1 MRRIL
6 AIWYKSTNNEGAEA
20 MTGEI
25 FFVAGLVFVLTL
37 VGMAIGFGV
46 LKLRGEGKEA

>member
-1 MRRIL
+1 
-6 AIWYKSTNNEGAEA
+6 

-37 VGMAIGFGV
+37 VAMALGFGI
-46 LKLRGEGKEA
+46 LKVRGESRE